1 MKKIEFKISFV
12 FMTAIILGISGSLPA
27 QPYSRLNSLE
37 GHKAVYFSDGAQSR
51 ALATSERIKRVFSF
65 YSDKISTQPEV
76 TLLVLNKADW
86 PGFTTMPV
94 YGMPHYD
101 EKRNLLIIASENNEF
116 WDSFIPDTEKLPQ
129 ELSKEISSTYVDDE
143 GNLTMVDFFDL
154 LAIHEIGHA
163 YHFQGSLTMQ
173 RKWLGEFFCNLMLH
187 TYIAENEPEK
197 LKALTVFPQMVIS
210 GGKEGYK
217 FTSLKDIEEKYDEI
231 GQYYPQNYGW
241 FQSRW
246 HYSAARVYDSGGP
259 SIILNLWKGLK
270 NQKELLDDHELV
282 RFLDSID
289 HSLANVIISWDK

>member
-1 MKKIEFKISFV
+1 MKKIDPTFSIIIMSAV
-12 FMTAIILGISGSLPA
+12 ILGISDSLSA
-27 QPYSRLNSLE
+27 QPYSRLNSLD

-51 ALATSERIKRVFSF
+51 ALATSERIKKVFSF
-65 YSDKISTQPEV
+65 YNDKISIQPEV
-76 TLLVLNKADW
+76 TVLVLNKADW

-116 WDSFIPDTEKLPQ
+116 WDSFIPDTKKLPQ
-129 ELSKEISSTYVDDE
+129 ELSKEISSTYVDAK
-143 GNLTMVDFFDL
+143 GNLTMVEFFDL

-163 YHFQGSLTMQ
+163 YHFQGSLNMQ

-246 HYSAARVYDSGGP
+246 HSSAAEVYDSGGP
-259 SIILNLWKGLK
+259 SVILKMWQGLK
-270 NQKELLDDHELV
+270 KQDKKLHDNELV
-282 RFLDSID
+282 TFLAGID
-289 HSLANVIISWDK
+289 HSLAEVIINWDK